1 MRTQNR
7 VMCLLLVLV
16 AAVSIVAS
24 GMISAGASIAAAGD
38 SSQVVSVSVA
48 DTTGSTSAD
57 WPNWGGPAHDLNLR
71 QGTLSTEWPKD
82 RLPVAWTRDIGI
94 GFSSMSVVGGRMMA
108 MGHVDGNEQVWCLD
122 AESGEVHWKHTYPCR
137 LIDNLH
143 EGGPCSTP
151 TIDGNLVYT
160 LGKEGQLFCLKMA
173 DGSVVWQKDLQQD
186 LGVKLPEWGF
196 SSSARILGKQLILEA
211 GRVVSYDKTN
221 GVKLWQTE
229 LHDAGYGSVATFDD
243 QGRTL
248 LATLDCNGL
257 RIVNSADGTEVAFKE
272 WKSPYQTNSTT
283 PIIIDD
289 TIFISTG
296 YKVGCGMFRFRN
308 DSLEPIYVNHEMRN
322 HFSNSVLQDGHFYG
336 FDGDSHSSRNVMLTC
351 LEAATGKSVWKQRG
365 LGCGSLMIVDGRLLV
380 LSDQGDLALVEASP
394 SGYKELARSPFLE
407 GRCWTVPI
415 VSSGSVYGRN
425 AAGKLV
431 CAGLPWK

>member
-1 MRTQNR
+1 MRIQNR
-7 VMCLLLVLV
+7 IECFLLVLIG
-16 AAVSIVAS
+16 ALSIVAR
-24 GMISAGASIAAAGD
+24 GGTSASVTIAASDD
-38 SSQVVSVSVA
+38 SPVAVSVPAA
-48 DTTGSTSAD
+48 DTALDD
-57 WPNWGGPAHDLNLR
+57 WPNWGGPEHDLNLR
-71 QGTLSTEWPKD
+71 QEGLSIEWPKD
-82 RLPVAWTRDIGI
+82 GLPVKWTREIGI
-94 GFSSMSVVGGRMMA
+94 GFSSMSTAGGRMMA
-108 MGHVDGNEQVWCLD
+108 IGHVDGNEHVWCLD
-122 AESGEVHWKHTYPCR
+122 ADSGDVHWKHTYPCR
-137 LIDNLH
+137 LIANLH

-257 RIVNSADGTEVAFKE
+257 RIVNSADGTEVAFQE

-283 PIIIDD
+283 PIIIGD

-322 HFSNSVLQDGHFYG
+322 HFSNSVLQDGYFYG

-380 LSDQGDLALVEASP
+380 LSDQGDLVLVEASP
-394 SGYKELARSPFLE
+394 GGYKELARSPFLE

-415 VSSGSVYGRN
+415 VFSGSVYGRN

-431 CAGLPWK
+431 CAGLPWN

>member
-7 VMCLLLVLV
+7 VVCPLLALIGALAIV
-16 AAVSIVAS
+16 ARGWTSASMPIAASDDSPVAVSVPT
-24 GMISAGASIAAAGD
+24 
-38 SSQVVSVSVA
+38 A
-48 DTTGSTSAD
+48 DTAPED

-71 QGTLSTEWPKD
+71 EGSVSTEWPKD
-82 RLPVAWTRDIGI
+82 GLPVKWTREIGI

-108 MGHVDGNEQVWCLD
+108 IGHVDGNEHVWCLD
-122 AESGEVHWKHTYPCR
+122 ADSGDVHWKHTYPCR

-151 TIDGNLVYT
+151 TIDGDLVYT

-196 SSSARILGKQLILEA
+196 SSSARILGKQLILES

-229 LHDAGYGSVATFDD
+229 LHDAGYGSVATLDD

-283 PIIIDD
+283 PIIIGD

-351 LEAATGKSVWKQRG
+351 LEAGTGKSVWKQRG

-380 LSDQGDLALVEASP
+380 
-394 SGYKELARSPFLE
+394 
-407 GRCWTVPI
+407 
-415 VSSGSVYGRN
+415 
-425 AAGKLV
+425 
-431 CAGLPWK
+431 